1 MVLDRRGGCS
11 DARAMFLFKIR
22 EQTMNEPETNQ
33 ELQQLGVWRPVP
45 DVDGKY
51 EVSID
56 GQIRRTQTTLSDEP
70 FPPMSPQRSSGGRGL
85 FVGLRHRGRTQQ
97 FSIARLVGRVF
108 LGFPVKT
115 GIVYWKDGNDT
126 NNAISN
132 LAWVA
137 RHEDIPA
144 HLQDLSVTVGPSSND
159 GSEWRPVVGYEG
171 IYDVSSNGHVRR
183 VIPGRRRPAG
193 SLLQPRPGRLGYVYV
208 TLSRNGEQTQHPV
221 HRLVAEA
228 FIPLPDGLLAQDLVV
243 DHISEPKSDNRVSN
257 LRWATHGE
265 NMEHAAVEAADRRL
279 KGEPPRSQRYD
290 LPPVPDDAIWKPLM
304 AFGIGG
310 LFEVSNY
317 GHVRRCKP
325 GRNARVGK
333 MVAARLM
340 PQGYVQVKLRVPG
353 KKHGVIKAI
362 HILVASAFLPSPQPD
377 QRVIDHINGEKTDN
391 RADNL
396 EWVTQQENTRRA
408 VEAGRFHPNGRH
420 VAAKLS
426 LADVEDLRRAA
437 GERTREGHASHFG
450 VTASAIDDALSGR
463 THAGVAVSAVGKPI
477 PNLRRGEAHP
487 RAKLNPKRVLEIVRR
502 RRAGDSAE
510 SIAADYGI
518 SPGTIYQIMRG
529 LIWQHVT
536 GIDRHQVGFRESQE
550 DFFAAG
556 LAACQEWNRRHGSL
570 ATVKVEDQIDG
581 FPIGSWVDRRRG
593 EFRRGELSKARQ
605 RLLEDL
611 GIVWNPHDARWQ
623 RGMAAA
629 LLWVERH
636 GDLSDVPVT
645 AEINGFELGRWL
657 ATRRVERNAGS
668 LAEDRIKALTA
679 LGFNWKPKRGPK
691 PGTKPSPKSAPAEEG
706 DRHAHRQSKV

>member
-1 MVLDRRGGCS
+1 
-11 DARAMFLFKIR
+11 
-22 EQTMNEPETNQ
+22 
-33 ELQQLGVWRPVP
+33 
-45 DVDGKY
+45 
-51 EVSID
+51 
-56 GQIRRTQTTLSDEP
+56 
-70 FPPMSPQRSSGGRGL
+70 
-85 FVGLRHRGRTQQ
+85 
-97 FSIARLVGRVF
+97 
-108 LGFPVKT
+108 
-115 GIVYWKDGNDT
+115 
-126 NNAISN
+126 
-132 LAWVA
+132 
-137 RHEDIPA
+137 
-144 HLQDLSVTVGPSSND
+144 
-159 GSEWRPVVGYEG
+159 
-171 IYDVSSNGHVRR
+171 
-183 VIPGRRRPAG
+183 
-193 SLLQPRPGRLGYVYV
+193 
-208 TLSRNGEQTQHPV
+208 
-221 HRLVAEA
+221 
-228 FIPLPDGLLAQDLVV
+228 
-243 DHISEPKSDNRVSN
+243 
-257 LRWATHGE
+257 
-265 NMEHAAVEAADRRL
+265 
-279 KGEPPRSQRYD
+279 
-290 LPPVPDDAIWKPLM
+290 M

-317 GHVRRCKP
+317 GHIRRCKP
-325 GRNARVGK
+325 GRNARVGT

-353 KKHGVIKAI
+353 TKHGVIKTI
-362 HILVASAFLPSPQPD
+362 HILVASAFLPPPQPD
-377 QRVIDHINGEKTDN
+377 QRVIDHINGVKTDN

-463 THAGVAVSAVGKPI
+463 THAGVAVPAAGKPI

-487 RAKLNPKRVLEIVRR
+487 RAKLTPERVLEIVRR
-502 RRAGDSAE
+502 RRAGEPAE
-510 SIAADYGI
+510 IIAVEYRI
-518 SPGTIYQIMRG
+518 SPATVHQIMRG

-536 GIDRHQVGFRESQE
+536 GIDRHEVGFRESQE